1 MSRGMTSM
9 QEHAL
14 SVIRARGGEVFILDG
29 KARTGWDVCSF
40 SPQTVRALAGK
51 GRLVRTGD
59 SPETYRVAEPAEGVR

>member
-1 MSRGMTSM
+1 MSGGMTSTRF
-9 QEHAL
+9 

-29 KARTGWDVCSF
+29 KARTGWDICSF

-59 SPETYRVAEPAEGVR
+59 SPETYRVAEPAEGDR